1 MYVYKKILF
10 IFLAKGGATSHH
22 SLVVVGG
29 SSTDNMSIT
38 MYY

>member
-1 MYVYKKILF
+1 MYVYQKNT